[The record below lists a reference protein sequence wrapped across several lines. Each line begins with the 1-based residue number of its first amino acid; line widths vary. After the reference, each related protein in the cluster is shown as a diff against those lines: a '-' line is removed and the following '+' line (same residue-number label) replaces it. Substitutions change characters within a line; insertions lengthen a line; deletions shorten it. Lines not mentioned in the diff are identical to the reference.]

1 MRCVLAAAVV
11 FTGIAEVSG
20 FAPASSGGAAR
31 RGFRL
36 HMQLDT
42 PPPMQLLSA
51 PVVAAQQAAALPRD
65 GIMSRYEEMVGLNGG
80 LLLANHEGGLD
91 VPYKLMKVKDNKLLH
106 MSAEE
111 KEAWEKKL
119 TGEERDEAD
128 VKRDKISGAIKLAAL
143 WLPLLGAAYKY
154 KQDNVNMSDRNQ
166 AIASF
171 ILLLCV
177 PINIVFSGMAYP
189 NAEWEK
195 VHEVLTWF
203 VIWAPAIA
211 IWSLTKVIDGLRAE
225 SSGRELAERR

>member
-1 MRCVLAAAVV
+1 
-11 FTGIAEVSG
+11 
-20 FAPASSGGAAR
+20 
-31 RGFRL
+31 
-36 HMQLDT
+36 MQLDV
-42 PPPMQLLSA
+42 PPPPQLLSV
-51 PVVAAQQAAALPRD
+51 PVAAQQAAALPRQ
-65 GIMSRYEEMVGLNGG
+65 GMLSRYEESVGLNGG

-91 VPYKLMKVKDNKLLH
+91 VPYKLMKVKDNTFLH
-106 MSAEE
+106 MSEEQKAE
-111 KEAWEKKL
+111 WEKKL

-128 VKRDKISGAIKLAAL
+128 VKREKIAGSFKLAAL
-143 WLPLLGAAYKY
+143 WIPLFGAAYKY

-177 PINIVFSGMAYP
+177 PINIVFSGLVYP
-189 NAEWEK
+189 DTEWEK